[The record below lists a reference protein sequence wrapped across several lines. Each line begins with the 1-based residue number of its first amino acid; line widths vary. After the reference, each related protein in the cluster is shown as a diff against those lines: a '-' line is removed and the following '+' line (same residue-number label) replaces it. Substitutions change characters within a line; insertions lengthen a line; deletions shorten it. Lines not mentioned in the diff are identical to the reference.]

1 MPARRKGNHTSM
13 LVQVA
18 RELHAAA
25 DARRRTER
33 LTWDRVISTLL
44 ARWIAGA
51 DDSSLGASVRQPRR
65 PAAGHAVKPEPS
77 ADTLRVDPAS
87 IEWHGSL
94 AQLFRAEAK
103 KRGRLLP
110 ADALETL
117 DVEDVEGS
125 KSASVP

>member
-1 MPARRKGNHTSM
+1 M

-25 DARRRTER
+25 DARRRTAR

-103 KRGRLLP
+103 KRGEAVP
-110 ADALETL
+110 DEALESL
-117 DVEDVEGS
+117 DVENTDS
-125 KSASVP
+125 STSASVP